1 MIIAGILIRNMI
13 SRYCLYTVHILMRAG
28 ECAGSENYETPR
40 LGDVVLMGENI
51 LRPETRGN

>member
-1 MIIAGILIRNMI
+1 MITAGILIRNMI

-40 LGDVVLMGENI
+40 LGDFVLMGENI
-51 LRPETRGN
+51 LRPDTRGN

>member
-1 MIIAGILIRNMI
+1 
-13 SRYCLYTVHILMRAG
+13 MRAG